1 MTGLADTVR
10 RQGRICARLGSA
22 MYGELLDR
30 IADDIAAGGPFAE
43 LLAGHEA
50 DPMADATPLRLLGGL
65 HRMVLTGAAPRLAAF
80 YPSAG
85 GTWDSRAW
93 PVIVHSA
100 REHADRLRATLAMP
114 PQTNEV
120 GRAAA
125 LIGALLRLVDR
136 FPYPVRLF
144 EIGTSGGLNL
154 RADHFRFRYDGDEW
168 GPAWSPVVI
177 ENAWQGRRPPDAP
190 LRIVERHGFDI
201 TPIDVT
207 AAAGELTLLSY
218 VWPDMPERMA
228 RLRAAVNIARQVPA
242 GLDRM
247 SAARAVAG
255 LRLVRGTMT
264 VLWHSITWQYLDDD
278 ERIGVTTRAAELAA
292 QADAATPFVWL
303 SLEPMRRGG
312 PQSANEFVVRA
323 RCWPDGTD
331 EVLGVCSPH
340 GPPVVWE

>member
-1 MTGLADTVR
+1 MSGLSDTVR
-10 RQGRICARLGSA
+10 RQGRICAGLGSA
-22 MYGELLDR
+22 MYGEILDR
-30 IADDIAAGGPFAE
+30 IADDIDAGGPFAD
-43 LLAGHEA
+43 LLAGHDA

-65 HRMVLTGAAPRLAAF
+65 HRLVLTGAAPRLAAY

-85 GTWDSRAW
+85 GTWDSDSW
-93 PVIVHSA
+93 PEILNSA
-100 REHADRLRATLAMP
+100 RHHAAQLRATLAVA

-154 RADHFRFRYDGDEW
+154 RADHFRYRYDGDEW
-168 GPAWSPVVI
+168 GPAWSPVII
-177 ENAWQGRRPPDAP
+177 ENAWQGRRPPDAA

-201 TPIDVT
+201 TPVDAT
-207 AAAGELTLLSY
+207 SAEGELTLLSY
-218 VWPDMPERMA
+218 VWPDMPERAA
-228 RLRAAVNIARQVPA
+228 RLRAAIGVARQVPA

-247 SAARAVAG
+247 PASRAVAG

-264 VLWHSITWQYLDDD
+264 VLWHSITWQYLDDA
-278 ERIGVTTRAAELAA
+278 ERAGVTYGAEALAQRADES
-292 QADAATPFVWL
+292 TPFVWL
-303 SLEPMRRGG
+303 NLEPMRRGPG
-312 PQSANEFVVRA
+312 ERNEFVVRA
-323 RCWPDGTD
+323 RVWPDGTD
-331 EVLGVCSPH
+331 EVLGACSPH